1 MLQPVT
7 GQTCSPR
14 ARPRPTHSKL
24 ALLQKALF
32 IWIFNFLKLKYHPRL
47 IESTINSFIYSQDQA
62 EPQHQIPLDQ
72 PIRIVLLFKDQRLA
86 NTVQKDLSELNRKIA
101 RDLCP
106 EFTSRK
112 IIHDIK
118 SCEG

>member
-14 ARPRPTHSKL
+14 VRPRPTHSKL

-32 IWIFNFLKLKYHPRL
+32 IWIFNLKYHLRL

-86 NTVQKDLSELNRKIA
+86 NTVRKDLSELSKKIA
-101 RDLCP
+101 RDLRP
-106 EFTSRK
+106 EFTGRK